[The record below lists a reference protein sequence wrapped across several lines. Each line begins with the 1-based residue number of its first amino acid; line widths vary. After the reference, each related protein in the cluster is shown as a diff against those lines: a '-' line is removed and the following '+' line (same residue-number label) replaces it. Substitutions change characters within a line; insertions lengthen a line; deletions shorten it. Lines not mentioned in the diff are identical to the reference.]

1 MRKKKVMLDPY
12 HLPNIFIGRGHL
24 RLRGGAGRAGDA
36 PADEALGAGE
46 SFARGRAGGHP
57 PRAAR

>member
-1 MRKKKVMLDPY
+1 MLDPY